1 MSSWRSPILR
11 VWKGDLKSSVAY
23 EFEEVKFGKSGKNKL
38 AKGGDIGL
46 FDLVEPLNSG
56 IEQLKPGLAKGG
68 DIGLDLFDLVE
79 PVAEAPPVEPVEVG
93 RPEIEPEATK
103 PPKPSE
109 HEKIKPSEKPSELE
123 KIKPS
128 DKPHKPQLS
137 RVTVFPEDRV
147 SDFKEKIQLV
157 TGIPPFRQHI
167 FYHDADKQA
176 HPLYYQIRTERPLV
190 VDLAQDLNLPRVA
203 GVPVRTEVYQER
215 DSLFVQA
222 RDHFYTM
229 GQLAEEGVHEFN
241 LVDLQEYTGSLASIA
256 SDSHQLGLVYYG
268 FIAIYYPML
277 NWEAFQVYI
286 SDGSLAQAYPELQP
300 NPATL
305 DKRYK
310 AEATLL
316 QAEHKAHIHA
326 NILSAPSIKSS
337 ILQSKFNQAIV
348 NIQNLHSRL
357 VTSEDV
363 PLIRTRIYHEYK
375 PLIITKLH
383 KEAGETAFEHLK
395 FRLQM
400 PDVSS
405 IILGIR
411 LRRSTAKTSQRHNY
425 AILVIRAYGPLQ
437 LRTAWAEDDHMTF
450 KELAELTLTVNKQI
464 AAINA
469 LGREILTSSYQLPEL
484 APYNTKYS
492 SLTLHIFWQ
501 QSLNAEQFQVM
512 KQAFQDD
519 FPSGVVAPVN
529 SEETVPAGTFMFRY
543 LKGMVYDEL
552 ATPADYNYGP
562 DLDNYEYLVNAK
574 SRVRWLAAYG
584 QGRTCAIVTRTAD
597 TRIEIQDVREAEFE
611 QIRAYVAFKMGSL
624 SFGKSSRESKSST
637 QQPTN
642 SKPESINTKN
652 LLKLLKVRDPELF
665 NFRQHSSEVVFS
677 RICQREH
684 QPVPLNESEYKNFI
698 KDPKN
703 KKLRPIKYHNFTT
716 QTPMYYVCPNA
727 RFPHL
732 SFITGQHPKDFCLPC
747 CKKTLLEGAQNTK
760 KGVQHNVC
768 LESGRYTDS
777 ASESGANSRYIMNY
791 GKSIEIN
798 RLGHLPELLLRYFL
812 YNSQILTG
820 VDIHDIS
827 KSAYY
832 LYGIPQ
838 HSGPVSDIGVVF
850 AAANALETT
859 PEALLKDLRG
869 YLKDHPEQY
878 SSLLQGRLPDY
889 FADVE
894 DFKNSLISIDASQ
907 NRTATARATR
917 FTSWNEVV
925 LELLRAAKG
934 IETIILEDTA
944 LDTSGTSHKSES
956 NRDGIDFILPRQV
969 QHSKEIFTRADVKK
983 FLVLLRKTKRVRNLF
998 SSNYIY
1004 FPIYQVTPQAFFRNS
1019 SIDVR
1024 LFALGDDMTKLL
1036 EQMTQEVLDLQR
1048 LKMDMTLD
1056 EIDEMVKPMGLSIS
1070 ELYTNHKGQVHT
1082 VCLEVGAKRIAKKG
1096 GGVKDSEEV
1105 KDDSK
1110 DEPKD
1115 ETNPTVEDDRKEESN
1130 RAIVEHVVEN
1140 TTERILENGSE
1151 DLKDETLV
1159 LGAGSINAKTRIY
1172 MPIPHQ
1178 YACGVYAES
1187 PYLESTYPG
1196 TPDRKKACSLKEL
1209 IDFITSWNHKH
1220 PDRVWNVHRWLI
1232 HTEKCIGLESRG
1244 TYFYCRSE
1252 SLAVLDKISRSLLD
1266 SSKRKYLTHTPEEIN
1281 AQLEQYDASRALPDP
1296 SGLREKTRLQVQQ
1309 YNKFL
1314 RSVMSRMDSDRDKTT
1329 RKQVAKILQTIKKP
1343 RRIDE
1348 ALREAGLT
1356 STDIEKIRTNN
1367 YKPLRDDEIYGFDLI
1382 RLKKIREIGDVPVT
1396 SYAEEEAK
1404 RAKLRKYIKNEL
1416 RLKDS
1421 VELELLVAD
1430 FCNPLRR
1437 EYLLQAIIL
1446 EDMGLAPDLEY
1457 GPEEEVFILR

>member
-1 MSSWRSPILR
+1 MSWRSPILR

-23 EFEEVKFGKSGKNKL
+23 EFEDVKIGKSSERSNQ
-38 AKGGDIGL
+38 
-46 FDLVEPLNSG
+46 V
-56 IEQLKPGLAKGG
+56 KGG

-79 PVAEAPPVEPVEVG
+79 PSQAEPAISKPEPSQAE
-93 RPEIEPEATK
+93 PAISEPEPATSESPKPETSKPSKLPKPQLPKSSEPSKTK
-103 PPKPSE
+103 PQ
-109 HEKIKPSEKPSELE
+109 
-123 KIKPS
+123 
-128 DKPHKPQLS
+128 KPQLS
-137 RVTVFPEDRV
+137 QVTIFPEDRV
-147 SDFKEKIQLV
+147 SDFKEKVQLV

-190 VDLAQDLNLPRVA
+190 VDLVQDLSLPRVA
-203 GVPVRTEVYQER
+203 GIPVRQEVYQER

-268 FIAIYYPML
+268 FVAIYYPML
-277 NWEAFQVYI
+277 NWDAFQVYM
-286 SDGSLAQAYPELQP
+286 SEGSLAQAYPELQP
-300 NPATL
+300 NPNTL

-310 AEATLL
+310 AEASLL
-316 QAEHKAHIHA
+316 QAEYSSRTHT

-337 ILQSKFNQAIV
+337 VLQSKFNQAIV

-357 VTSEDV
+357 ITSEDV

-411 LRRSTAKTSQRHNY
+411 LRRSTGKTSQRHNY

-450 KELAELTLTVNKQI
+450 KELAELTLVVNKQI
-464 AAINA
+464 EAINA
-469 LGREILTSSYQLPEL
+469 MGREVLTSSYQLPEL
-484 APYNTKYS
+484 ASYNTKYS

-501 QSLNAEQFQVM
+501 QSLNAEQFQDM

-519 FPSGVVAPVN
+519 FQSGVVASMT
-529 SEETVPAGTFMFRY
+529 SEETVPVGTFMFRY

-562 DLDNYEYLVNAK
+562 DLDNYDYLINAK

-611 QIRAYVAFKMGSL
+611 QIRAYVAFKLARLSSL
-624 SFGKSSRESKSST
+624 GISRKSSKSEENAKSS
-637 QQPTN
+637 QPQD

-684 QPVPLNESEYKNFI
+684 QPVPLNESEYKNFV

-777 ASESGANSRYIMNY
+777 ATDSGANSRYIMNY

-798 RLGHLPELLLRYFL
+798 RLGHLPDLLLRYFL

-850 AAANALETT
+850 AAANALEIT

-889 FADVE
+889 FADVD
-894 DFKNSLISIDASQ
+894 DFKNSLISIDASP

-956 NRDGIDFILPRQV
+956 RDGIDFILPRQV

-1004 FPIYQVTPQAFFRNS
+1004 FPVYQVTPQAFFRNS

-1024 LFALGDDMTKLL
+1024 LFSLGDDMTKLL
-1036 EQMTQEVLDLQR
+1036 EQMTQEVLDQQR

-1056 EIDEMVKPMGLSIS
+1056 EIDEMVGPMGLNIT
-1070 ELYTNHKGQVHT
+1070 ELYTNHKGQVHM
-1082 VCLEVGAKRIAKKG
+1082 VCLEVGSGRREKKG
-1096 GGVKDSEEV
+1096 GEEPEV
-1105 KDDSK
+1105 ES
-1110 DEPKD
+1110 
-1115 ETNPTVEDDRKEESN
+1115 NPTVEEPNEESDGN
-1130 RAIVEHVVEN
+1130 PNEE
-1140 TTERILENGSE
+1140 S
-1151 DLKDETLV
+1151 KDALV
-1159 LGAGSINAKTRIY
+1159 LGAGPGHAKTRIY
-1172 MPIPHQ
+1172 MPVPHQ

-1187 PYLESTYPG
+1187 PYLETTQKG

-1220 PDRVWNVHRWLI
+1220 PDRVWSVHRWLI
-1232 HTEKCIGLESRG
+1232 HNEKCIGLESRG
-1244 TYFYCRSE
+1244 TYFYCRAE
-1252 SLAVLDKISRSLLD
+1252 SLAMLEKVARNLLD

-1281 AQLEQYDASRALPDP
+1281 AQLEQYDASRTLPDP
-1296 SGLREKTRLQVQQ
+1296 SGLREKTRLQVHQ

-1314 RSVMSRMDSDRDKTT
+1314 RSVMSRMDSDRDKAT
-1329 RKQVAKILQTIKKP
+1329 RKQVAKILQTVKKP

-1356 STDIEKIRTNN
+1356 QTDIEKIRTNN
-1367 YKPLRDDEIYGFDLI
+1367 YKPLRDDEIYGFDLV

-1396 SYAEEEAK
+1396 SYSEEEAK
-1404 RAKLRKYIKNEL
+1404 RSKLRKFVKNEL
-1416 RLKDS
+1416 KLKDS

-1457 GPEEEVFILR
+1457 GPDEEVFILR

>member
-1 MSSWRSPILR
+1 MKYTRIGTGRVMSWRSPILR
-11 VWKGDLKSSVAY
+11 VWKGDLKSSVVY
-23 EFEEVKFGKSGKNKL
+23 EFEELGKSN
-38 AKGGDIGL
+38 
-46 FDLVEPLNSG
+46 V
-56 IEQLKPGLAKGG
+56 KPGRSNQVKGG

-79 PVAEAPPVEPVEVG
+79 PSQAPEVELVK
-93 RPEIEPEATK
+93 PELANPTNSARLEPEAPETVEPASATSK
-103 PPKPSE
+103 TSKPSKSE
-109 HEKIKPSEKPSELE
+109 TSKPS
-123 KIKPS
+123 
-128 DKPHKPQLS
+128 KPQLS
-137 RVTVFPEDRV
+137 QVTIFPEDRV
-147 SDFKEKIQLV
+147 SDFKEKVQLA

-167 FYHDADKQA
+167 FYHDAEKQA
-176 HPLYYQIRTERPLV
+176 HPLYYQVRTERPLI
-190 VDLAQDLNLPRVA
+190 VDLAQDLKLPRVA
-203 GVPVRTEVYQER
+203 GIPVRQEVYQER

-229 GQLAEEGVHEFN
+229 GQLAEEGIHEFN
-241 LVDLQEYTGSLASIA
+241 LVDLQEYTGSLSSIA

-268 FIAIYYPML
+268 FVAIYYPML
-277 NWEAFQVYI
+277 NWDAFQVYM
-286 SDGSLAQAYPELQP
+286 SEGSLAQAYPELQP
-300 NPATL
+300 NPNTL

-310 AEATLL
+310 AETTLL
-316 QAEHKAHIHA
+316 RAEHKARKYT
-326 NILSAPSIKSS
+326 NVLSAPSIKSS

-411 LRRSTAKTSQRHNY
+411 LRRSAGKTSQRHNY

-450 KELAELTLTVNKQI
+450 KELAELSVTVNKQI
-464 AAINA
+464 EAINA
-469 LGREILTSSYQLPEL
+469 LGREVLTSSYQLPEL
-484 APYNTKYS
+484 APQNTKYS

-501 QSLNAEQFQVM
+501 QSLNNDQFQVM

-519 FPSGVVAPVN
+519 FPSGVVASVT
-529 SEETVPAGTFMFRY
+529 SEETVPVGTFMFRY

-562 DLDNYEYLVNAK
+562 DLDNYDYLINAK

-611 QIRAYVAFKMGSL
+611 QIRAYVAFKLASL
-624 SFGKSSRESKSST
+624 SFGKNSRQFSNDSSSG
-637 QQPTN
+637 N
-642 SKPESINTKN
+642 INTKN

-684 QPVPLNESEYKNFI
+684 QPVPLNESEYKNFV

-798 RLGHLPELLLRYFL
+798 RLGHLPDLLLRYFL

-838 HSGPVSDIGVVF
+838 HSGPVSDIGVLF
-850 AAANALETT
+850 AAANALEITT
-859 PEALLKDLRG
+859 EALLKDLRG

-889 FADVE
+889 FADVD

-944 LDTSGTSHKSES
+944 LDTAGTSHKSDS
-956 NRDGIDFILPRQV
+956 RDGIDFILPRQV
-969 QHSKEIFTRADVKK
+969 QHSKEIFTRADVEK
-983 FLVLLRKTKRVRNLF
+983 FMVLLRKTKRVRNLF
-998 SSNYIY
+998 SSNYVY

-1024 LFALGDDMTKLL
+1024 LYSLGDDMTKLL
-1036 EQMTQEVLDLQR
+1036 EQMTQEVLDQQR

-1056 EIDEMVKPMGLSIS
+1056 EIDEMVKPMSLGIT
-1070 ELYTNHKGQVHT
+1070 ELYTNHKGQVHM
-1082 VCLEVGAKRIAKKG
+1082 VCLESVRVVKKG
-1096 GGVKDSEEV
+1096 GEP
-1105 KDDSK
+1105 
-1110 DEPKD
+1110 DEPD
-1115 ETNPTVEDDRKEESN
+1115 EPEVNPTVESEVNPTVEDSKENPEEDSN
-1130 RAIVEHVVEN
+1130 EDAEHIMEQVGLDEL
-1140 TTERILENGSE
+1140 LE
-1151 DLKDETLV
+1151 TVV
-1159 LGAGSINAKTRIY
+1159 LGAGSDRTNGKNAKTRIY
-1172 MPIPHQ
+1172 MPVPHQ
-1178 YACGVYAES
+1178 YACGIYAES
-1187 PYLESTYPG
+1187 PYLESTKYG

-1209 IDFITSWNHKH
+1209 VDFITSWNHKH
-1220 PDRVWNVHRWLI
+1220 PDRVWSVHRWLI
-1232 HTEKCIGLESRG
+1232 HNEKCIGLESRG
-1244 TYFYCRSE
+1244 TYFYCRAE
-1252 SLAVLDKISRSLLD
+1252 SLAALEKFARNLLD

-1281 AQLEQYDASRALPDP
+1281 TQLEQYDASRALPDP
-1296 SGLREKTRLQVQQ
+1296 SGLREKTRLQVHQ

-1314 RSVMSRMDSDRDKTT
+1314 RSMMSRMDSDRDKTT
-1329 RKQVAKILQTIKKP
+1329 RKQVAKILQTVKKP

-1356 STDIEKIRTNN
+1356 QTDIEKIRTNN
-1367 YKPLRDDEIYGFDLI
+1367 YRPLRDDEIYGFDLV
-1382 RLKKIREIGDVPVT
+1382 RLKKIKEIGDVPVT

-1404 RAKLRKYIKNEL
+1404 RSKLRKYIKNEL

-1437 EYLLQAIIL
+1437 EYLLQAVIL